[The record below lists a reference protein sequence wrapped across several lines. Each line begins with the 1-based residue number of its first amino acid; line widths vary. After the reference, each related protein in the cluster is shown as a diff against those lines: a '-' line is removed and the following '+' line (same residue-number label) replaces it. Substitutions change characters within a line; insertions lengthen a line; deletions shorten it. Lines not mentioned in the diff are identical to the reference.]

1 MIKYLQIQN
10 FQSHK
15 DSLLTFDPGVNV
27 IVGSSDSGKTAV
39 IRALRWLVWN
49 RPSGDAFRSNWGGET
64 KAQLETEVGI
74 VSRSKDKKDQ
84 YTARLKGMLSEVVFK
99 AFGTNV
105 PEEIIKALNIDE
117 INLQQQLDRPFLLT
131 DSPGEVARYFN
142 RVANLDQIDTGMKNV
157 QSQIRSI
164 EQDIKSTEQQLKE
177 QEEELNK
184 YDYLDKLEAELEVLE
199 DMNTHAHG
207 SRMVINRLEGVIE
220 EIAEVE
226 KEIEKYSDI
235 LEMEGDVEKILSLYE
250 KGKEKEQEISDLT
263 NLILEAKETDNQL
276 EELNHFIS
284 MEGDLKKVLL
294 LSTELEERKKEI
306 NTFDDLISE
315 IEDIENRIAHKE
327 GKIEE
332 WEKKFHDQFPAV
344 CPLCSQKIKK

>member
-15 DSLLTFDPGVNV
+15 DSLLEFDPGVNV

-64 KAQLETEVGI
+64 LVRMAADKKILERI
-74 VSRSKDKKDQ
+74 KDKDNAYILADQ
-84 YTARLKGMLSEVVFK
+84 VFK
-99 AFGTNV
+99 AFGADV

-250 KGKEKEQEISDLT
+250 KGKGKEQEISDLT

-315 IEDIENRIAHKE
+315 IEDIVNRIAHKE